1 MAQLQL
7 KLLSSDDVNQ
17 IHKTS
22 VRILEK
28 TGMKIPS
35 EDVLG
40 LLEGREGVA
49 VNRDRQVATF
59 TEGAIETAL
68 RQAPCR
74 FSVFGRDGTKSAEY
88 GGEGFVA
95 QAIPGEVFWVD
106 PVNRTR
112 RVPTWE
118 DFERCVLVADALPEI
133 DIVGA
138 MVQPT
143 MTPASVRDV
152 HLYSGLLKR
161 TRKPVR
167 CWVHNRISARYVVEL
182 FKTVSGGSS
191 ELRKHPL
198 ADFGLE
204 PVSPLQFSRDS
215 LEGALEFAQAGLP
228 ITLGP
233 MPLAMATSP
242 VTLAGS
248 VALGNAETLGA
259 LVIIETLAPGT
270 AVVYFNSPHIMDPR
284 TMNLVFSSPEQV
296 LMSVASAELGRH
308 YGLPV
313 GVNVGL
319 TDSKVPDAQAGDEK
333 GITMVLGALTGASS
347 IGGMGI
353 AGCDQGFS
361 LPQLIIDNEIIGF
374 VRRVV
379 QGMGINRE
387 TCAAEV
393 VERVGIGGSYMT
405 EDHTL
410 DHWRQEFWIPMLTD
424 RLAWDAWL
432 NRGGRSLLDRAVEEQ
447 NRLLANHTLE
457 WLEEPM
463 SRELD
468 SIVAAAEREILGT

>member
-1 MAQLQL
+1 
-7 KLLSSDDVNQ
+7 
-17 IHKTS
+17 
-22 VRILEK
+22 
-28 TGMKIPS
+28 
-35 EDVLG
+35 
-40 LLEGREGVA
+40 
-49 VNRDRQVATF
+49 
-59 TEGAIETAL
+59 
-68 RQAPCR
+68 
-74 FSVFGRDGTKSAEY
+74 
-88 GGEGFVA
+88 
-95 QAIPGEVFWVD
+95 
-106 PVNRTR
+106 
-112 RVPTWE
+112 
-118 DFERCVLVADALPEI
+118 
-133 DIVGA
+133 
-138 MVQPT
+138 
-143 MTPASVRDV
+143 
-152 HLYSGLLKR
+152 
-161 TRKPVR
+161 
-167 CWVHNRISARYVVEL
+167 
-182 FKTVSGGSS
+182 
-191 ELRKHPL
+191 
-198 ADFGLE
+198 
-204 PVSPLQFSRDS
+204 
-215 LEGALEFAQAGLP
+215 
-228 ITLGP
+228 
-233 MPLAMATSP
+233 
-242 VTLAGS
+242 
-248 VALGNAETLGA
+248 
-259 LVIIETLAPGT
+259 
-270 AVVYFNSPHIMDPR
+270 
-284 TMNLVFSSPEQV
+284 
-296 LMSVASAELGRH
+296 MSVASAELGRH

-319 TDSKVPDAQAGDEK
+319 TDSKVPDAQAGYEK